1 MHLGRNKQNDMAKFG
16 RQTKVL
22 DTSNLPESIDWREL
36 GGVNAIQNQ
45 GSCGSCWAFSSVVSM
60 EGAHF
65 VATGTLEKFSE
76 QQLVDCAYITYGNF
90 GCNGGLE
97 DNAFK
102 YYESNGAMYESDY
115 SYQGTKGSCSYS
127 TRQATDVQAS
137 TYLDVTVNSESQVK
151 AAIAQQPI
159 SVAIQANQMVFQLYT
174 SGIFDNTRCGT
185 NLDHAVALVGYGS
198 EGGQDYYI
206 LRNSWGTTWGESGY
220 MRIADNGDGAGICGV
235 QSAAVYPTTN

>member
-1 MHLGRNKQNDMAKFG
+1 MRD
-16 RQTKVL
+16 
-22 DTSNLPESIDWREL
+22 
-36 GGVNAIQNQ
+36 
-45 GSCGSCWAFSSVVSM
+45 
-60 EGAHF
+60 
-65 VATGTLEKFSE
+65 
-76 QQLVDCAYITYGNF
+76 
-90 GCNGGLE
+90 
-97 DNAFK
+97 
-102 YYESNGAMYESDY
+102 
-115 SYQGTKGSCSYS
+115 
-127 TRQATDVQAS
+127 DVKAS
-137 TYLDVTVNSESQVK
+137 TSSSGALGDAAFGGTAAMFTDEQKAQVK

-185 NLDHAVALVGYGS
+185 NLDHAVALVGYGT